1 MANMV
6 IFGEWLK
13 QRHSNHLDLTT
24 DNSEVNAAGTNS
36 KVSYLILKI
45 MAYAEIWGKVSF
57 NDVPIQSFGD
67 YAILKS
73 VFELKNPSK
82 KQISKLVLMEP
93 TTCIESI
100 KRLIKNGFLREE
112 KDDGDKR
119 IRRVFLSMQGHEL
132 LIKLNRKL
140 QNISS
145 LLMGNLTEPEKLSLI
160 PIFKKLSAFHSG
172 IYSSLSKAEVKT
184 SYNL

>member
-1 MANMV
+1 MV

-13 QRHSNHLDLTT
+13 QRHCNHLDFIT
-24 DNSEVNAAGTNS
+24 DNADVNEAGTDS
-36 KVSYLILKI
+36 KVSYLMLKT

-67 YAILKS
+67 YAILKI

-100 KRLIKNGFLREE
+100 KRLMKNGLLKEE
-112 KDDGDKR
+112 KDEDDKR
-119 IRRVFLSMQGHEL
+119 IRRVSLTDQGHEL
-132 LIKLNRKL
+132 LIKLDNKL

-145 LLMGNLTEPEKLSLI
+145 LLMGDLTEPEKLSLI
-160 PIFKKLSAFHSG
+160 PILKKLSSYHQN
-172 IYSSLSKAEVKT
+172 IYSSFEKPEIKRIFKI
-184 SYNL
+184 